1 MKKWLFVT
9 ILFGILSVSLMADV
23 TYKVDVYDR
32 AIGDVAYVSAT
43 YTPPAG
49 SGWALRSWSSPMTC
63 IGSTGRSIA
72 GIPGRIFAAT
82 DVIDMNGWYGL
93 NATVTYGSQ
102 TRNVQGMLWTF
113 NSLVYF
119 QPPIVI
125 APELEP
131 NPK

>member
-1 MKKWLFVT
+1 
-9 ILFGILSVSLMADV
+9 
-23 TYKVDVYDR
+23 
-32 AIGDVAYVSAT
+32 
-43 YTPPAG
+43 
-49 SGWALRSWSSPMTC
+49 MTC

-82 DVIDMNGWYGL
+82 HVNNLNGWYGL
-93 NATVTYGSQ
+93 NATATYGSQ
-102 TRNVQGMLWTF
+102 TRNVQGMLWSF
-113 NSLVYF
+113 NGTVYF